1 MRSLELI
8 RKVSWRWEIKRN
20 GGLWSLAS
28 TKAAET
34 FGENCALTLYT
45 LDLSARKES
54 KLNSTSRA
62 TGEVACMAHAQ
73 PAFAIT
79 STTEFGCP
87 CEQLEEPG

>member
-34 FGENCALTLYT
+34 FGENCVLTL
-45 LDLSARKES
+45 
-54 KLNSTSRA
+54 
-62 TGEVACMAHAQ
+62 
-73 PAFAIT
+73 
-79 STTEFGCP
+79 
-87 CEQLEEPG
+87 